1 MTSTPG
7 SPARR
12 DREERITATGI
23 RLIGAA
29 GRMVSAA
36 AAAGLARPAHE
47 EDLLYAATFQLRP
60 RLGTATVNQAL
71 AVLSQEMIRAHS
83 GYRALDREVG
93 TTDVFNRFHAAQ
105 WQVATG
111 AEQWTG
117 ELLWRHPHPTVPGVP
132 LTTHAVLS
140 ERPGLASLTVRVGA
154 PGGLQAVGGTVG
166 VGQAYPSFLADLNRT
181 VRLVCDRIDADP
193 RVLGERDIEDFVSTV
208 LVGEDRPAPVAL
220 LAPTETGEYLVS
232 PSELAEELI
241 GVAHLYV
248 MDRHSTTYR
257 LSDALG
263 DRRLSCYW
271 GALRAYLPG
280 FSCADRPSVHP
291 LLVADR
297 VVDPVVRAQVRGTLC
312 LAGRSRV
319 AEPAGVDELRGSTL
333 ARKPGAGK
341 GDPRGEATPSVTH
354 SPPVGGEHEGAI
366 TGKTRLVRET
376 MHRLERRVD
385 EAIGA
390 LERLLGLNATLVDEI
405 TALRANNAVR
415 GSLATGLERRLG
427 DIERLLREQFGPVAT
442 DVAQGTEAEELS
454 DLDAGG
460 EDDSGAS
467 TLAAAVRQAAVAH
480 DDALLVLDEAVRSAE
495 ESPYRDADRAAAV
508 LDAMAFVARRRQAG
522 TLGTSLREA
531 FRDLGV
537 DYRRGI
543 SDGMPE
549 RLRQQYSARLPN
561 GEVVEAAEH
570 IALGVSYDPRH
581 CLRIY
586 FTSRVPAEPRFVIA
600 HVGRHLDGLST
611 T

>member
-7 SPARR
+7 SSARR
-12 DREERITATGI
+12 DREERITASGI

-29 GRMVSAA
+29 GRMISDA

-47 EDLLYAATFQLRP
+47 DDLLYAATFQLRP

-71 AVLSQEMIRAHS
+71 AVLSQAMTRAHPEF
-83 GYRALDREVG
+83 RPLDRDAG
-93 TTDVFNRFHAAQ
+93 TTDMFGRFHAAQ

-117 ELLWRHPHPTVPGVP
+117 ELLWRHPHPTVPGVAT
-132 LTTHAVLS
+132 TTHAVLS
-140 ERPGLASLTVRVGA
+140 ERPGLATLTLRVGT
-154 PGGLQAVGGTVG
+154 PGGLQTVCGPVG
-166 VGQAYPSFLADLNRT
+166 VGQAYPSFLAELNRT
-181 VRLVCDRIDADP
+181 VRLVFDRLDADP
-193 RVLGERDIEDFVSTV
+193 RVLGEHDIEDFVSTV
-208 LVGEDRPAPVAL
+208 LVGEDRPMPVAV
-220 LAPTETGEYLVS
+220 LAPTETGEYLVP

-248 MDRHSTTYR
+248 MDRHPTTYR

-312 LAGRSRV
+312 LAGRSRIP
-319 AEPAGVDELRGSTL
+319 EPAGVETLRSPERPKASGGD
-333 ARKPGAGK
+333 RGK
-341 GDPRGEATPSVTH
+341 TGESVAPSPAS
-354 SPPVGGEHEGAI
+354 SPPVPADAELII

-376 MHRLERRVD
+376 MDRLERRVD
-385 EAIGA
+385 QAIGA
-390 LERLLGLNATLVDEI
+390 LDRLLGLNATLIDEV

-415 GSLATGLERRLG
+415 GASTTGLERRLR
-427 DIERLLREQFGPVAT
+427 DIERLLREQFGLVAT
-442 DVAQGTEAEELS
+442 EVDQGREDEDILGPDGVEEEDADVA
-454 DLDAGG
+454 
-460 EDDSGAS
+460 

-480 DDALLVLDEAVRSAE
+480 DDALLVLDDAVRTAE

-508 LDAMAFVARRRQAG
+508 LDAMALVARRRQAG
-522 TLGTSLREA
+522 TLGTSLRDA

-549 RLRQQYSARLPN
+549 RMRQQYSARLPN

-600 HVGRHLDGLST
+600 HVGRHLDGIST
-611 T
+611 